1 MNPLTALAVFVV
13 IVPAE
18 LPDKTFVATVIMSS
32 RYRPILVFAGAIS
45 AFLIHVVIA
54 TAAGGVLALLPHRVV
69 EAVVTVLFGAGAA
82 YLLLGREEKQEAEGA
97 ELAQSLPSRR
107 RVYLTA
113 FGVIFVGEWGDL
125 SQILIAN
132 LAAKYNDPISV
143 FVGAI
148 VGLGLVSALAVVSG
162 RAILRVVSLTL
173 LRRVAG
179 LILVGFTVF
188 SGYAAITG

>member
-113 FGVIFVGEWGDL
+113 FG
-125 SQILIAN
+125 
-132 LAAKYNDPISV
+132 
-143 FVGAI
+143 
-148 VGLGLVSALAVVSG
+148 
-162 RAILRVVSLTL
+162 
-173 LRRVAG
+173 
-179 LILVGFTVF
+179 
-188 SGYAAITG
+188 